1 MGKIKVNGNAERLY
15 DPDMFVLTLT
25 VSERG
30 DTVSEASDYMRED
43 VESLLAELDKLGITA
58 EYIKLEEDTVEER
71 RRTYSNEEEISY
83 ISRRRLSISMVSD
96 VEIVNAVR
104 RIIADEKTDITME
117 LEFKVS
123 NIEDIRKQLLREAV
137 EDAKAKALLIADA
150 MDQKLVGI
158 ESADAGDSR
167 YDIYEE
173 IEVADMDGMLAEPR
187 GFSMKERSDDLK
199 AKQIRI
205 SSEIDIVWLIG

>member
-30 DTVSEASDYMRED
+30 DSVSEASDYMRED
-43 VESLLAELDKLGITA
+43 VESLLAELEKLGISS

-137 EDAKAKALLIADA
+137 EDAKSKALLIADA
-150 MDQKLVGI
+150 MDLKLVGI
-158 ESADAGDSR
+158 ESADAEDSR

>member
-30 DTVSEASDYMRED
+30 DSVSEASDYMRED
-43 VESLLAELDKLGITA
+43 VESLLAELGKLGITS

-173 IEVADMDGMLAEPR
+173 TEVADMDGMLAEPR

-205 SSEIDIVWLIG
+205 SSEIDMVWLIG

>member
-30 DTVSEASDYMRED
+30 DSVSEASDYMSED
-43 VESLLAELDKLGITA
+43 VESLLAELEKLGISS

-83 ISRRRLSISMVSD
+83 ISRRRLSISMVSNM
-96 VEIVNAVR
+96 EIVNAVR

-123 NIEDIRKQLLREAV
+123 NVEDIRKQLLREAV

-150 MDQKLVGI
+150 MDQKLIGI

-205 SSEIDIVWLIG
+205 SSEINIVWLIG